1 MLTEELFNANETIS
15 FLSSIT
21 GQNPGLIKKN
31 IENYDSDQKKNWSPT
46 KLSSGQIYPKQIVR
60 QDSAVTQKNRV
71 NSVQDGQVVT
81 ELVN

>member
-31 IENYDSDQKKNWSPT
+31 IDNYDLEQKKNWSPT
-46 KLSSGQIYPKQIVR
+46 KNANGVVDPKQIVR
-60 QDSAVTQKNRV
+60 QDSAVT
-71 NSVQDGQVVT
+71 
-81 ELVN
+81 

>member
-31 IENYDSDQKKNWSPT
+31 IENYDSDQKNNWSPT
-46 KLSSGQIYPKQIVR
+46 KLGSGPIDPKQIVR
-60 QDSAVTQKNRV
+60 QDSAVT
-71 NSVQDGQVVT
+71 
-81 ELVN
+81 

>member
-46 KLSSGQIYPKQIVR
+46 KLGSGPIDPK
-60 QDSAVTQKNRV
+60 
-71 NSVQDGQVVT
+71 
-81 ELVN
+81 